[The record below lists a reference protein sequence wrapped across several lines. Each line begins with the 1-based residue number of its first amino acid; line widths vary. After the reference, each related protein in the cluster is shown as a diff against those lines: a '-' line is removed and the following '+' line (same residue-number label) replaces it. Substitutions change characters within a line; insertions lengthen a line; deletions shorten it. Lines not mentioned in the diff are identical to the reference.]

1 VKIKTFFMF
10 FEGLKR
16 IVGWFLPPA
25 CVACNAR
32 LPASEPV
39 GFCPNCY
46 AKLPWWD
53 KTGVLPPQL
62 PAAVAGFAAPLLYEG
77 VLREVIL
84 RWKFHDRPEVT
95 QALAR
100 LMAEKMPEGNWLLVP
115 VPLHVKKLR
124 KRTYNHAALL
134 AQALGRI
141 KGLPVDVLSLRKVRD
156 GKLQAAKTRA
166 QRLKLSGTDFECAN
180 MDGRQV
186 VLVDDIFTTGATAR
200 ACALALRRAGA
211 VNVQVRTLC
220 YTAPGRDLSA

>member
-1 VKIKTFFMF
+1 MMIL
-10 FEGLKR
+10 ERLNWL
-16 IVGWFLPPA
+16 VGWFLPPA

-32 LPASEPV
+32 LPPGEPV
-39 GFCPNCY
+39 GFCPTCY

-62 PAAVAGFAAPLLYEG
+62 PVAVAGFAAPLLYEG
-77 VLREVIL
+77 KVREVIL
-84 RWKFHDRPEVT
+84 HWKFHDRPDVT
-95 QALAR
+95 GALAK
-100 LMAEKMPEGNWLLVP
+100 LMAEKMPEGEWLVVP
-115 VPLHVKKLR
+115 VPVHPKKLR
-124 KRTYNHAALL
+124 QCTYNHAALL
-134 AQALGRI
+134 AQAVGRI
-141 KGLPVDVLSLRKVRD
+141 KGLPVDVLSLRKVKD

-166 QRLKLSGTDFECAN
+166 QRLKLSGNDFKCA
-180 MDGRQV
+180 DLTGRQV